1 MPPAG
6 ELASAVA
13 VLATGRRRCEAR
25 GRSDR
30 KQGPGWRVRST
41 GRWVVEIGMQVN
53 RAISVRECSSPSVT
67 DADVLRTANEPNTGH
82 DMQGFGT
89 QLDSRISL
97 TTTAGVLS
105 STAVFIIASDPCVGK
120 WSPELD
126 RGRSLPCASVLQPRP
141 LRRCGNMSRRRLS
154 RTIYQAL
161 RPSVLL
167 RGTIRMRRGAGLLSH
182 PTGGRSQPNTLQY
195 RCRVKI
201 NSYIWS
207 PNG

>member
-30 KQGPGWRVRST
+30 KH
-41 GRWVVEIGMQVN
+41 
-53 RAISVRECSSPSVT
+53 
-67 DADVLRTANEPNTGH
+67 GH

-126 RGRSLPCASVLQPRP
+126 RGRSLPCASVLPPRP
-141 LRRCGNMSRRRLS
+141 LRRCGNNESSQAVPDDLPCLTTFSSPWRDHPNEAGRRPPVSSDGDGLS
-154 RTIYQAL
+154 LILY
-161 RPSVLL
+161 SIDVE
-167 RGTIRMRRGAGLLSH
+167 
-182 PTGGRSQPNTLQY
+182 
-195 RCRVKI
+195 
-201 NSYIWS
+201 
-207 PNG
+207 

>member
-1 MPPAG
+1 MCPDLGRQGIRRTYSASRYKR
-6 ELASAVA
+6 LASQP
-13 VLATGRRRCEAR
+13 GPQPR
-25 GRSDR
+25 GDANCGGQIVQHASR
-30 KQGPGWRVRST
+30 QL

-67 DADVLRTANEPNTGH
+67 DADVLRTANEPNTGQ

-89 QLDSRISL
+89 QLDSRANL

-126 RGRSLPCASVLQPRP
+126 RGLSLPCASVLPPRP

-161 RPSVLL
+161 DIHPNEAGRRPPVSSDEGDVS
-167 RGTIRMRRGAGLLSH
+167 A
-182 PTGGRSQPNTLQY
+182 
-195 RCRVKI
+195 
-201 NSYIWS
+201 
-207 PNG
+207 